1 MLPDRQIVA
10 EQTHR
15 RETRM
20 GIILPFAVGIVVVLA
35 GGVIAMLLPQRSQ
48 VSIIADLMVT
58 ILLLC
63 PSVLCLFAVG
73 IGLVAAA
80 AGMNK
85 VHNGAGKA
93 LGRAEGL
100 TARVLTRTERVTESV
115 NQRTINL
122 SVKLAFLE
130 KLLGFF
136 DRPALP
142 SPKDEQK

>member
-1 MLPDRQIVA
+1 MLPDRQILA

-15 RETRM
+15 RETRN
-20 GIILPFAVGIVVVLA
+20 GIILPLVVGIVVVLL

-58 ILLLC
+58 LMMLC
-63 PSVLCLFAVG
+63 PSALCLFAVA

-85 VHNGAGKA
+85 AHDGAGKA
-93 LGRAEGL
+93 LGKAEGL
-100 TARVLTRTERVTESV
+100 TARVLKGTERTTETI
-115 NQRTINL
+115 NQKTINL

-130 KLLGFF
+130 KLLGVY

>member
-1 MLPDRQIVA
+1 MLPDRQTLA

-15 RETRM
+15 RETRI
-20 GIILPFAVGIVVVLA
+20 GIILPLAVGIVVVLL
-35 GGVIAMLLPQRSQ
+35 GGVIAMLLPQRLQ

-58 ILLLC
+58 LLMLC
-63 PSVLCLFAVG
+63 PSVLCLFVIA

-85 VHNGAGKA
+85 AHDSAGKA
-93 LGRAEGL
+93 LGKAEGL
-100 TARVLTRTERVTESV
+100 SARVLNTTERATEAI

-130 KLLGFF
+130 KLLGVF